1 MTVVLALF
9 HQVAVGQVEIRGTVY
24 DRSQRFGMPGVSVLG
39 TSGAGTV
46 TDSTGS
52 YHIKL
57 PSDDSIYF
65 SYLGRS
71 TARYAIRDL
80 APGQEFDMS
89 LQVAVD
95 SLPTAYVRPRD
106 YHQDS
111 LENRLEYQKIFDY
124 ESSYLDNMKM
134 GRGRGMGV
142 GVDFDMLF
150 EGRQRRRMLA
160 FQHRLEE
167 EERDKYVDHRFTR
180 ALVKKITGLESPALD
195 SFMKLYRPSYEL
207 VQSYETEYE
216 YYQSISEW
224 GKSFGELWKRE
235 HADQPSQ

>member
-1 MTVVLALF
+1 MAATLVLFQQMAI
-9 HQVAVGQVEIRGTVY
+9 AQVELTGTVY
-24 DRSQRFGMPGVSVLG
+24 DRTARFGMPGVSVLG
-39 TSGAGTV
+39 TSGAGTM
-46 TDSTGS
+46 TDSTGT

-57 PSDDSIYF
+57 LAGDSIYF

-71 TARYAIRDL
+71 TARYPLKDL
-80 APGQEFDMS
+80 APGQPFDMS

-95 SLPTAYVRPRD
+95 SLPTAYVHPRD

-111 LENRLEYQKIFDY
+111 LENRQEYEKIFDY
-124 ESSYLDNMKM
+124 GAEYLDNMKM

-150 EGRQRRRMLA
+150 EGRKNRRMLA

-167 EERDKYVDHRFTR
+167 EERDNYIDHRFTK
-180 ALVKKITGLESPALD
+180 ALVRKITGLQSPALD
-195 SFMKLYRPSYEL
+195 TFMRVYRPSYEL
-207 VQSYETEYE
+207 VQSFETEYE

-224 GKSFGELWKRE
+224 GKSFSEFWKRE
-235 HADQPSQ
+235 HPEQMSP